1 MIYIGKLTVKTL
13 GKFANK
19 SQAKTTSKTTWTKS
33 RSCPTAGTL
42 IHTIHGLKPIETIEH
57 GDLIWSRQEFGTEYD
72 YRPVIATKVTPN
84 QEIYEVVVRH
94 SNNSTET
101 FKTTKEHPFWVE
113 GIGWLKASLL
123 EQGMTLLD
131 KHGLPNVT
139 ILSQTK
145 LTHTDTV
152 YNFEVQEFHTYHI
165 GEYGVWV
172 HNDGCCGVALSTLES
187 YVEKSARGM
196 GKLHRVNENELTQ
209 LILDIG
215 YNKDELLKAKSILEY
230 SIKIRKAEKASQPG
244 GRIRCWSSKKG
255 WYGTKNT

>member
-1 MIYIGKLTVKTL
+1 MNIISI
-13 GKFANK
+13 A
-19 SQAKTTSKTTWTKS
+19 Q
-33 RSCPTAGTL
+33 R
-42 IHTIHGLKPIETIEH
+42 
-57 GDLIWSRQEFGTEYD
+57 WSD
-72 YRPVIATKVTPN
+72 HRPVIATKVTPN
-84 QEIYEVVVRH
+84 QEIYEVVVKH

-152 YNFEVQEFHTYHI
+152 YNFEVQDFHTYHI

-172 HNDGCCGVALSTLES
+172 HNAECCGNHISSIV
-187 YVEKSARGM
+187 K
-196 GKLHRVNENELTQ
+196 Q
-209 LILDIG
+209 
-215 YNKDELLKAKSILEY
+215 DELLLREARKLSQQESQGINQMMEQ
-230 SIKIRKAEKASQPG
+230 IKKGNENPGIGTSVYHGITEFRHRNG
-244 GRIRCWSSKKG
+244 GRIYARKTANGWEVLGYSGKG
-255 WYGTKNT
+255 NQAKVWTRLKELYGR